1 MGLVFGGSAETIWWK
16 GADGAYLNDAA
27 NWDGDAPFSGI
38 SPNDMGF
45 KSDTPS
51 RDYTVRLSDDL
62 VCAGHWQYEASPARI
77 TYDLGGHTLTFQTQ
91 YADWKHK
98 DVTNVIMNGTIA
110 YTNAAGTVLGV
121 NVWNGNNPGYT
132 LLVEGTGRF
141 IGNLAF
147 SDSASKYLTVRDGG
161 YYRGSFAAYGVGS
174 RAVFTG
180 AGTVADMNGG
190 EFTVGGAGPNA
201 SALIADG
208 AAVGNVG
215 YLSVGGRYHVVEG
228 DGARLC
234 VSNAALALAGS
245 EIVRLGTKQNR
256 DPWNVSN
263 GNEIRVVDGACVDL
277 KGSPFYIG
285 EDGGSCS
292 NLLYVAGSE
301 TVFTNTAN
309 DDFPLIAGQGGDWNR
324 VHITDGARAT
334 VGCISS
340 GGQNKSFGAS
350 AVTSRWNRVTVDGG
364 ATLEGTRFC
373 VGTRHADDLKNGR
386 YIGSVTV
393 SNVFVFTDGGTGRV
407 EAIQVGM
414 LPGARDN
421 RFVVSNA
428 TVSLTGSERWVN
440 IGFDGAAG
448 NGLEVLRAGVL
459 ENVKSLRIGS
469 EVHYQGTE
477 DMSAPASNNY
487 VRIERTSFSADTVE
501 VGNYPN
507 GANRLWVGDG
517 ADVAVGG
524 VCLRGFG
531 QEGVVSNGTLRIGRP
546 GDEVAGHGLRPAY
559 TPSEAHTADDSGR
572 QRFSFH
578 GAARMVCAVPRGN
591 DFTNACSFVF
601 HVPVGGYAE
610 AAFESTS
617 SPISFS
623 DDTEFSF
630 DFSALGTDGVQKMP
644 LVRYSGENADARIVM
659 SDALLAKVQ
668 EAAEAARP
676 HSRVTLSSDR
686 RLLSLRVPSTRGTL
700 ITIR

>member
-16 GADGAYLNDAA
+16 GADGACLNDAA

-45 KSDTPS
+45 KSGTPS

-77 TYDLGGHTLTFQTQ
+77 TYDLGGHTLTFLSEYSDYQ
-91 YADWKHK
+91 HMN
-98 DVTNVIMNGTIA
+98 VTNVIRNGTVA
-110 YTNAAGTVLGV
+110 YTNAVGKILQV
-121 NVWNGNNPGYT
+121 NVWHGYHLGYT

-147 SDSASKYLTVRDGG
+147 SDSAAKYLTVREGG
-161 YYRGSFAAYGVGS
+161 QYMGGFAGYGGGS
-174 RAVFTG
+174 RAVFTDK
-180 AGTVADMNGG
+180 GTAADMAGAA
-190 EFTVGGAGPNA
+190 FCVGGSGPKA

-208 AAVGNVG
+208 AAVRNVG
-215 YLSVGGRYHVVEG
+215 DLAVGGINHVVAG

-234 VSNAALALAGS
+234 VSNAALALTGS
-245 EIVRLGTKQNR
+245 GKARLGAKQNR
-256 DPWNVSN
+256 APWNVSN

-309 DDFPLIAGQGGDWNR
+309 ADSPLIAGQGGDWNL
-324 VHITDGARAT
+324 VHFTDGARAT

-340 GGQNKSFGAS
+340 GGQNKYFGAS
-350 AVTSRWNRVTVDGG
+350 AVTSRWNRVTVDDG
-364 ATLEGTRFC
+364 ATLEGTKFC
-373 VGTRHADDLKNGR
+373 VGTRHSDDLKNGR

-393 SNVFVFTDGGTGRV
+393 SNVFAFTDGGTGRV
-407 EAIQVGM
+407 ETIQVGM

-428 TVSLTGSERWVN
+428 TVSLTGRDRWVSL
-440 IGFDGAAG
+440 GFDGAAG
-448 NGLEVLRAGVL
+448 NGLEILGAGVL

-524 VCLRGFG
+524 ICLRGFG
-531 QEGVVSNGTLRIGRP
+531 QEVVVSNGTLRIGRP
-546 GDEVAGHGLRPAY
+546 GDEMTGHGLRPAY
-559 TPSEAHTADDSGR
+559 TPNAEHTADDSGR
-572 QRFSFH
+572 HRFSFH
-578 GAARMVCAVPRGN
+578 GAARMVCTLARGN
-591 DFTNACSFVF
+591 DFTNACSFAF
-601 HVPVGGYAE
+601 HVPPGGYAE
-610 AAFESTS
+610 AAFESANY
-617 SPISFS
+617 PIYFS
-623 DDTEFSF
+623 DDTVIAF
-630 DFSALGTDGVQKMP
+630 DFSALGTDGVRKMP
-644 LVRYSGENADARIVM
+644 LVRYSGENAGDRIVM

-668 EAAEAARP
+668 AAAEAARP

-686 RLLSLRVPSTRGTL
+686 RLLSLRVPSMRGTL
-700 ITIR
+700 IIIR